1 MTKTSALV
9 LAAFAVAFATPALAH
24 CGGSHGKAYR
34 TATVKKTPVV
44 AKAAQPNEEPASG
57 PAAETTAPAELNSG
71 TSNG

>member
-44 AKAAQPNEEPASG
+44 AKAAQPNEG